1 MHLLP
6 EGRQGHP
13 RLKAHLLTTS
23 DGELADFEEFYRSVG
38 ADLGKL
44 PWAALAPRP
53 QIVAWLDTLGLAAG
67 RRALVIGCGVGDDAE
82 ELARRGY
89 RVSAFDISPTAIR
102 WCRTRFPDSAVD
114 YQVADLLDLPA
125 EWRQAFDI
133 VVEFNTIQSI
143 ELGRRRDVLAA
154 IAATVA
160 PRGLLFVRAA
170 LRPDGAPA
178 LTRPWP
184 VSRAELADFAEVGL
198 RAVSFDT
205 APNPATGHPGLVAVY
220 TR

>member
-1 MHLLP
+1 VHLLP
-6 EGRQGHP
+6 EGRQSHP
-13 RLKAHLLTTS
+13 RLRVLPLSSA
-23 DGELADFEEFYRSVG
+23 DGELADFEALYRSVG

-53 QIVAWLDTLGLAAG
+53 QIVAWLNTLGLAAE

-82 ELARRGY
+82 ELGRRGY
-89 RVSAFDISPTAIR
+89 RVTAFDISPTAIR
-102 WCRTRFPDSAVD
+102 WCRTRFPRSSVK
-114 YQVADLLDLPA
+114 YVVADLLDLPA
-125 EWRQAFDI
+125 EWRQAFDV

-160 PRGLLFVRAA
+160 QRGLLFVRAA

-178 LTRPWP
+178 HTRPWP
-184 VSRAELADFAEVGL
+184 VSRAELADFAEFAL
-198 RAVSFDT
+198 QAVSFDV
-205 APNPATGHPGLVAVY
+205 APNRDTGHPGLVAVY